1 MKPPEFLKKS
11 PTTSKSA
18 IREGWSERGAR
29 VLLENYSREPLV
41 FEKGRG
47 SYLFDPSGVAYLDF
61 LGGIAI
67 HVLGH
72 CHPGITHAIQK
83 QAQRMVHLSN
93 LYYNPAVVDLAEL
106 LVERTFADRVYFSNS
121 GTEAIEAAI
130 KLSRRYGASTGR
142 YTMISMEG
150 SFHGRTMGAMTLTGQ
165 AKIREGFGPL
175 PSGFLYAPFND
186 FEKVR
191 ATRTPETVAVIV
203 EPIQGEIGVIPAER
217 DFLQK
222 LRRWTQ
228 EEDILLILD
237 EIQTGMGRTGS
248 LFAYEQYELVPDILV
263 YSKALGG
270 GLPLGALLTNEKLS
284 KFLPSGTH
292 GSTFGGNPVACAAGA
307 ALLRALFAEDFLPE
321 RARTMSA
328 YLWDGLMALKGRYP
342 SLIREVRGKGFMVG
356 LVVSGSAKK
365 IKDLFRE
372 DRVLVNATGPADD
385 VIRLLPPLSIT
396 YDETDDFLSVA
407 DKIFSGLSGEKS

>member
-1 MKPPEFLKKS
+1 MKSTKK
-11 PTTSKSA
+11 
-18 IREGWSERGAR
+18 EGWEERGAR
-29 VLLENYSREPLV
+29 VLLGNYSREPLV

-83 QAQRMVHLSN
+83 QAQRMVHVSN

-106 LVERTFADRVYFSNS
+106 LVEKTFADRVFFSNS

-130 KLSRRYGASTGR
+130 KLARRYGASSGR
-142 YTMISMEG
+142 YEMISMEG
-150 SFHGRTMGAMTLTGQ
+150 SFHGRTLGAMTLTGQ
-165 AKIREGFGPL
+165 AKVREGFGPL
-175 PSGFLYAPFND
+175 PPGFLYAPFND
-186 FEKVR
+186 FDKIR
-191 ATRTPETVAVIV
+191 ASRTKNTVAVIV
-203 EPIQGEIGVIPAER
+203 EPVQGEIGVIPAET

-222 LRRWTQ
+222 LRRWTR

-237 EIQTGMGRTGS
+237 EIQTGLGRTGS
-248 LFAYEQYELVPDILV
+248 LFAYEQYEIIPDILV
-263 YSKALGG
+263 SSKALGG
-270 GLPLGALLTNEKLS
+270 GLPLGAVLTSERLS
-284 KFLPSGTH
+284 KFLPPGTH

-307 ALLRALFAEDFLPE
+307 ALVRALFAEDFLPE
-321 RARTMSA
+321 RVRSMSS
-328 YLWDGLMALKGRYP
+328 YLWDGLMALKNRYP
-342 SLIREVRGKGFMVG
+342 SLIREIRGKGFMIG
-356 LVVSGSAKK
+356 CVVSVSAKK

-372 DRVLVNATGPADD
+372 ERVLVNATGPADD
-385 VIRLLPPLSIT
+385 VIRILPPLSIS

-407 DKIFSGLSGEKS
+407 DKIFSSLSVEKS

>member
-1 MKPPEFLKKS
+1 MKSTKK
-11 PTTSKSA
+11 
-18 IREGWSERGAR
+18 EGWEERGAR
-29 VLLENYSREPLV
+29 VLLGNYNREPLV

-83 QAQRMVHLSN
+83 QAQRMVHVSN

-106 LVERTFADRVYFSNS
+106 LVEKTFADRVFFSNS

-130 KLSRRYGASTGR
+130 KLARRYGASSGR
-142 YTMISMEG
+142 FEMISMEG
-150 SFHGRTMGAMTLTGQ
+150 SFHGRTLGAMTLTGQ
-165 AKIREGFGPL
+165 AKVREGFGPL
-175 PSGFLYAPFND
+175 PTGFLYAPFND
-186 FEKVR
+186 FDKIR
-191 ATRTPETVAVIV
+191 ASRTKNTVAVIV
-203 EPIQGEIGVIPAER
+203 EPVQGEIGVIPAET

-222 LRRWTQ
+222 LRRWTR

-237 EIQTGMGRTGS
+237 EIQTGLGRTGS
-248 LFAYEQYELVPDILV
+248 LFAYEQYEIIPDILV
-263 YSKALGG
+263 SSKALGG
-270 GLPLGALLTNEKLS
+270 GLPLGAVLTSERLS
-284 KFLPSGTH
+284 KFLPPGTH

-307 ALLRALFAEDFLPE
+307 ALVRALFAEDFLPE
-321 RARTMSA
+321 RVRSMSS
-328 YLWDGLMALKGRYP
+328 YLWDGLMALKNRYP
-342 SLIREVRGKGFMVG
+342 SLIREIRGKGFMIG
-356 LVVSGSAKK
+356 CVVSVSAKK

-372 DRVLVNATGPADD
+372 ERVLVNATGPADD
-385 VIRLLPPLSIT
+385 VIRILPPLSIS

-407 DKIFSGLSGEKS
+407 DKIFSSLSVEKS

>member
-1 MKPPEFLKKS
+1 LKPPEFLKKS
-11 PTTSKSA
+11 PPLKSTKK
-18 IREGWSERGAR
+18 EGWEERGAR
-29 VLLENYSREPLV
+29 VLLGNYNREPLV

-83 QAQRMVHLSN
+83 QAQRMVHVSN

-106 LVERTFADRVYFSNS
+106 LVEKTFADRVFFSNS

-130 KLSRRYGASTGR
+130 KLARRYGASSGR
-142 YTMISMEG
+142 FEMISMEG
-150 SFHGRTMGAMTLTGQ
+150 SFHGRTLGAMTLTGQ
-165 AKIREGFGPL
+165 AKVREGFGPL
-175 PSGFLYAPFND
+175 PTGFLYAPFND
-186 FEKVR
+186 FDKIR
-191 ATRTPETVAVIV
+191 ASRTKNTVAVIV
-203 EPIQGEIGVIPAER
+203 EPVQGEIGVIPAET

-222 LRRWTQ
+222 LRRWTR

-237 EIQTGMGRTGS
+237 EIQTGLGRTGS
-248 LFAYEQYELVPDILV
+248 LFAYEQYEIIPDILV
-263 YSKALGG
+263 SSKALGG
-270 GLPLGALLTNEKLS
+270 GLPLGAVLTSERLS
-284 KFLPSGTH
+284 KFLPPGTH

-307 ALLRALFAEDFLPE
+307 ALVRALFAEDFLPE
-321 RARTMSA
+321 RVRSMSS
-328 YLWDGLMALKGRYP
+328 YLWDGLMALKNRYP
-342 SLIREVRGKGFMVG
+342 SLIREIRGKGFMIG
-356 LVVSGSAKK
+356 CVVSVSAKK

-372 DRVLVNATGPADD
+372 ERVLVNATGPADD
-385 VIRLLPPLSIT
+385 VIRILPPLSIS

-407 DKIFSGLSGEKS
+407 DKIFSSLSVEKS